1 MQSWIQLP
9 FNLLVIFSIL
19 VALCILFL
27 IISFHVTLKICK
39 KGPLIEGYYKI
50 SWLGL
55 TLKRKEI
62 LPQSADNFIGHFT
75 EKEDSNKG
83 DDKSIKSKIVGRKDE
98 DIRKIEDQ
106 KEKHKQDSLRPSEV
120 EFLLDTIPALW
131 KVFRDLL
138 KSIEFQN
145 ISCRLCFGLED
156 PANTAILSG
165 YFWSMAS
172 ILSIFRAN
180 ISIEPYFERRRL
192 EGEFFSRLRTRPLW
206 TLWHHYNAIRER
218 KIRRLLINVVRR
230 A

>member
-83 DDKSIKSKIVGRKDE
+83 DDKSIKSKIVGHKDE

-165 YFWSMAS
+165 YFWSVAS
-172 ILSIFRAN
+172 VLSIFQAN
-180 ISIEPYFERRRL
+180 ISIEPYFEGERL
-192 EGEFFSRLRTRPLW
+192 EGEFFSRLKTKPLW
-206 TLWHHYNAIRER
+206 ITVASFNAIRER
-218 KIRRLLINVVRR
+218 KIRRLLINIVRR